1 MSHKFNY
8 NWTLKDAIFTKD
20 KGKVFSCFAC
30 GGGSTMGY
38 KLAGYDVIGCNEI
51 DPRMNE
57 VYIANHH
64 PKHNYLMDIREMVKL
79 AKAGDL
85 PDELYQLDILDGSP
99 PCSTFSTAGQREKN
113 WGKEKV
119 FKEGQA
125 SQVLDTLFFDFIELA
140 NLLRPK
146 IVVAENVK
154 GLMLGSAWEYMRNIY
169 KHMEAAG
176 YICQHWLLNGSL
188 MGIPQSR
195 ERVFFVA
202 IREDLAKPFMKQ
214 VSLFD
219 ILPVIDMEFNE
230 DTIPCRDFVDFEGDL
245 IKGKKV
251 KLLWDL
257 RRPGDI
263 NQSQAQERLDGKISN
278 FGQSYIYLD
287 KPSPTMTAH
296 KDCLVHFNEPR
307 FTSKSE
313 CCCIASFPQDYNFLN
328 QQPWYI
334 CGMSVPPV
342 MMAQV
347 SSRIFECWLSKMKSA

>member
-1 MSHKFNY
+1 MNHKFKY
-8 NWTLKDAIFTKD
+8 KWFLSDSTFTKD

-38 KLAGYDVIGCNEI
+38 KMAGYDVIGDNEI

-57 VYIANHH
+57 VYIENHH
-64 PKHNYLMDIREMVKL
+64 PRLNYLMDIRDLVKL
-79 AKAGDL
+79 AKKKEL
-85 PDELYQLDILDGSP
+85 PEELYQLDILDGSP

-140 NLLRPK
+140 NELKPK
-146 IVVAENVK
+146 VIIAENVK
-154 GLMLGSAWEYMRNIY
+154 GLMLGAAWEYMRNIY

-176 YICQHWLLNGSL
+176 YTVQHWLLNGST
-188 MGIPQSR
+188 MGLPQSR

-202 IREDLAKPFMKQ
+202 LRNDLVGPFLKR

-219 ILPVIDMEFNE
+219 EVPYIDMDFNE
-230 DTIPCRDFVDFEGDL
+230 APIPVGDFADFKGSL
-245 IKGKKV
+245 INGKKV

-257 RRPGDI
+257 RKPGDI
-263 NQSQAQERLDGKISN
+263 NQSQAQERLDGKVSN

-296 KDCLVHFNEPR
+296 KDCIVHFEEPR
-307 FTSKSE
+307 FTSVSE
-313 CCCIASFPQDYNFLN
+313 CCCIASFPQDYKFLK

-347 SSRIFECWLSKMKSA
+347 SSRVYEYWLSKM